1 MATVGAET
9 GVAADGSNT
18 TEADRGLPLGG
29 EHGAMVSATERA
41 GDPSRNPF
49 PVFHVGPWP
58 DDLPSRREEFY
69 GDDGR

>member
-18 TEADRGLPLGG
+18 AEADRGLPSGDA
-29 EHGAMVSATERA
+29 HRAMVSAAERA
-41 GDPSRNPF
+41 GHRSRNPF

-58 DDLPSRREEFY
+58 DDLPLRREELY